1 MGDSEAARISLSP
14 EEKEVFVEEL
24 ITEISVY
31 LGMLYHLIEALK
43 GYEDFADEL
52 SMWLLHGHRFVSRHG
67 L

>member
-1 MGDSEAARISLSP
+1 MGDSEVARTRLPP
-14 EEKEVFVEEL
+14 EEREVFVEEL

-52 SMWLLHGHRFVSRHG
+52 SMWLLHGHRFVSHHG
-67 L
+67 F